1 MSCGCPVVTSNS
13 GSLAEVA
20 ADGAQVF
27 DAMDTAGMAEAVAL
41 LLHNSDE
48 RERWCARALARA
60 SQFSW
65 RKAAEQTLAVYRN
78 VCNSKGSAAAKLE
91 AAA

>member
-1 MSCGCPVVTSNS
+1 MWVPGGHFEQWIS
-13 GSLAEVA
+13 GGSRS
-20 ADGAQVF
+20 GRGSGF
-27 DAMDTAGMAEAVAL
+27 RCNGYCRHAEAVAL